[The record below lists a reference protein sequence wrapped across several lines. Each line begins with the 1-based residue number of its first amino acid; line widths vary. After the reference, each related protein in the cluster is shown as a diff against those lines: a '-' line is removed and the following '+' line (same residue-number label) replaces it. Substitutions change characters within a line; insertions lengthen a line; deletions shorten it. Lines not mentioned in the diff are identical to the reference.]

1 VILLMIV
8 QRGVFPP
15 RKVGLETVMIERDRQ
30 SLPGR
35 LGSARFALLATLV
48 LTMGGCTQDAASV
61 SNPQSG
67 RNGQAQAH
75 LVESAA
81 VIAETLRMSSV
92 YTGSLR
98 HRQTVRIHNQEEGR
112 LTRLP
117 FYEGDQVKAG
127 DIILELDDALLR
139 AQVEKA
145 RAVRREAETNMKR
158 FRQLHDEGISSE
170 DEYLRAKTAFNVA
183 SAEERI
189 LETRI
194 GYTKV
199 SAPFSGIVTARL
211 VEPGDILPR
220 HTHVLTLADPSS
232 LVTDLAVSE
241 MLFPYIAVGDTVGTR
256 IDALGST
263 EFPGQVVRV
272 HPELDTRTRQGRVEI
287 ELRPVPEGARAGQFA
302 RVVFSTEALDR
313 KVVPFAALR
322 RDRDGEFVYRIDDDR
337 VVHRV
342 PVRGGQRL
350 ADRVEVVEGLELG
363 DLVVVKGFLGL
374 NEGTQVKIVN
384 ASGEADRRPA
394 PAGSSPGGREGS

>member
-1 VILLMIV
+1 M
-8 QRGVFPP
+8 
-15 RKVGLETVMIERDRQ
+15 LEGHRQ
-30 SLPGR
+30 SLQAPWGSTR
-35 LGSARFALLATLV
+35 LALLAALV
-48 LTMGGCTQDAASV
+48 IAMSGCTQDAASV
-61 SNPQSG
+61 SNPHSA
-67 RNGQAQAH
+67 RNGEAH

-81 VIAETLRMSSV
+81 VVAETLRMSSV

-112 LTRLP
+112 LIRLP
-117 FYEGDQVKAG
+117 FFEGDRVKAG
-127 DIILELDDALLR
+127 DIILELDGALLK
-139 AQVEKA
+139 AQLDKA

-158 FRQLHDEGISSE
+158 FRQLLDEGISSE
-170 DEYLRAKTAFNVA
+170 DEYLRASTAFNVA
-183 SAEERI
+183 NAEERL

-199 SAPFSGIVTARL
+199 AAPFSGVVTARL

-232 LVTDLAVSE
+232 LLTDLEVSE
-241 MLFPYIAVGDTVGTR
+241 MLVPYIAVGDTVRTR
-256 IDALGST
+256 IDALGGT

-272 HPELDTRTRQGRVEI
+272 HPELDSRTRQGRVEI

-313 KVVPFAALR
+313 KVIPFAALR

-337 VVHRV
+337 IVHRV
-342 PVRGGQRL
+342 PVRSGQRL
-350 ADRVEVVEGLELG
+350 ADRVEVLDGLELG

-374 NEGTQVKIVN
+374 NEGTQVRIVD
-384 ASGEADRRPA
+384 ASGEANRKPA
-394 PAGSSPGGREGS
+394 SSPTGERKGS